1 MQKLTPA
8 QVNWL
13 YHNQPLIAHWIDGI
27 FYDKIVKEDTIANV
41 DIYLE
46 DEDYHSL
53 PDEFHQLFSRPLTP
67 NECYPQPPKNKHK
80 FLSLFANPAR
90 FKFLLIFAGM
100 FCVLLAA
107 SAPYWTPYYGDW
119 FAYIVLVP
127 LSTWLFVKGY
137 EN

>member
-1 MQKLTPA
+1 MKLLTPP

-13 YHNQPLIAHWIDGI
+13 YHNQPFIDHEIDGKL
-27 FYDKIVKEDTIANV
+27 YDKITKQTATSGVNV
-41 DIYLE
+41 YL
-46 DEDYHSL
+46 DKLDYADL
-53 PDEFHQLFSRPLTP
+53 PDEFHQLAKV
-67 NECYPQPPKNKHK
+67 YMYDPPKNKHNL
-80 FLSLFANPAR
+80 LSLFANPAE

-127 LSTWLFVKGY
+127 LSTWLFVKGL
-137 EN
+137 